1 MVRVIWL
8 VMVDKVDKKDRV
20 FMVRMV
26 RVVIVRVRV
35 MSSESDSQQLPTVT
49 RGYISELFSR
59 FQNVSS
65 FPQTCLVWLYLNI
78 D

>member
-1 MVRVIWL
+1 MVRLVWL
-8 VMVDKVDKKDRV
+8 VMVDKVDKKD
-20 FMVRMV
+20 MVRM
-26 RVVIVRVRV
+26 VIVRVRV

-49 RGYISELFSR
+49 RGYISELFSQ